1 VPLRQAQL
9 EVPAAWTCDPFPAS
23 AANHSAIVANCASAG
38 TESPHTIMVT
48 YLRHPAGQ
56 WRQIGGL
63 LRLNDRLRR
72 NSNVTATGRYW
83 PQVAVQ
89 ISMEHAVMMTK
100 RGEESVARGRHVKFI
115 LAAND

>member
-1 VPLRQAQL
+1 
-9 EVPAAWTCDPFPAS
+9 
-23 AANHSAIVANCASAG
+23 
-38 TESPHTIMVT
+38 MVT

-115 LAAND
+115 LAANIDQGIVYWPPAWLRTWVEIESARFS